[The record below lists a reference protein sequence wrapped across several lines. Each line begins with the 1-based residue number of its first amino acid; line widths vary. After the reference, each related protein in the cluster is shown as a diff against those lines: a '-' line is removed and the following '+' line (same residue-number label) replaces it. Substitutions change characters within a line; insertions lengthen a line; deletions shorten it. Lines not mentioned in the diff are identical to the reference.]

1 MCHWTPLR
9 TRLGSP
15 QRSPRSSGCHLRC
28 CPAHQRLS
36 LRCTAPKARDRLDWS
51 CLQSQRWSNLLP
63 CRSCSGAPD
72 HPRWKFRWTQRKSSL
87 SRRQNCLGAP
97 NQWVEHHCSLRAR
110 SARRSFRLSRTW
122 DCHRKDWLRKHRG
135 AARRWSIPS
144 RSKNPAR
151 VRRASPSVRATR
163 RLFLWTDASSDI
175 VPTAWLPPLL
185 DLSEKGQ
192 HPPIEGLGY
201 RRPYDFVK

>member
-1 MCHWTPLR
+1 VSLDAPADAAWESATVTALV
-9 TRLGSP
+9 RLP
-15 QRSPRSSGCHLRC
+15 PEV
-28 CPAHQRLS
+28 
-36 LRCTAPKARDRLDWS
+36 
-51 CLQSQRWSNLLP
+51 LP
-63 CRSCSGAPD
+63 CPPAFEPPVYCAESTRPFGLELPPVPEVVEPAPVPELLRSARP
-72 HPRWKFRWTQRKSSL
+72 PEVEVRWTQRKSSL

-192 HPPIEGLGY
+192 HPPIEGLGF